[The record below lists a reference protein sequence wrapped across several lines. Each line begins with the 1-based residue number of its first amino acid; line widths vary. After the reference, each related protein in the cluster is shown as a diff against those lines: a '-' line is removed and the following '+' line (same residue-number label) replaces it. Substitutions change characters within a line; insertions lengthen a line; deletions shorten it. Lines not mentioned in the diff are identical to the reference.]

1 MSPEEYLSQVLQLQ
15 AVDEG
20 SEQWGELESVF
31 DEVADRISKG
41 LPDASP
47 ELEMA
52 GSAAKG
58 TMVRADF
65 DLDVVSYFDNDDN
78 GAGDTL
84 KDIYQSVQDAL
95 EEAFVVEPKRSAL
108 KLVSRKDGGELP
120 FPVDVVPGRFMN
132 DERQGVFLFQA
143 EGEKN
148 RLQTNLRK
156 HVDHIK
162 NSGHADVIR
171 LAKLWKLRCALD
183 VKTFALE
190 LLVIEA
196 LRDFDKSTLEARIIR
211 VWEALR
217 DEVDDLSI
225 EDPAN
230 PSGNDLSPIFGDAER
245 RALEGAAALTLD
257 QVEEDDW
264 QGIFGIDVDQADE
277 DPEPTPL
284 VILDDRSHRALPPW
298 PTTTAL
304 AHTVTISAS
313 VHPPRGGPYSLL
325 SGGPYV
331 LDGCRI
337 RYEAHTTMPLPF
349 EVRWQV
355 VNTGRHAEQAGGLRG
370 QDFFTSRARE
380 RSTPS
385 ENPMVTWERS
395 EYTGSHTIQC
405 FLIRD
410 GVLVATS
417 APFELR
423 VVNKGRRGYRPPPP
437 RRRRRR

>member
-1 MSPEEYLSQVLQLQ
+1 MTGEEYLRQVLELQ
-15 AVDEG
+15 GVDEG
-20 SEQWGELESVF
+20 SEQWSELESTF
-31 DEVADRISKG
+31 DEVAGVVRNC
-41 LPDASP
+41 LADASP

-58 TMVRADF
+58 TMVLADF

-78 GAGDTL
+78 GAGESL
-84 KDIYQSVQDAL
+84 KAIYGSVQEAL
-95 EEAFVVEPKRSAL
+95 EGSFVVEPKRSAI
-108 KLVSRKDGGELP
+108 KLMGRKDGKDLP
-120 FPVDVVPGRFMN
+120 FPVDVVPGRYMN
-132 DERQGVFLFQA
+132 DQRQDVFLFQA

-162 NSGHADVIR
+162 ESGQADVIR

-196 LRDFDKSTLEARIIR
+196 LRESGRVTLEERVIR
-211 VWEALR
+211 FWEALR
-217 DEVDDLSI
+217 DEVADLNI

-230 PSGNDLSPIFGDAER
+230 PSGNDLGPIFGEAER
-245 RALEGAAALTLD
+245 RALEGAAAVTLD
-257 QVEEDDW
+257 QVNDADW
-264 QGIFGIDVDQADE
+264 EGIFGIDVDAANE

-284 VILDDRSHRALPPW
+284 VELEDSSHRAAPPW
-298 PTTTAL
+298 RTTTAI
-304 AHTVTISAS
+304 AHTVSISAS
-313 VHPPRGGPYSLL
+313 VHPPTGQSYALPSR
-325 SGGPYV
+325 GPYV

-337 RYEAHTTMPLPF
+337 RYEAHTTMPRPF

-355 VNTGRHAEQAGGLRG
+355 VNTGQHAAQAGGLRG
-370 QDFFTSRARE
+370 LDFFGSRE
-380 RSTPS
+380 RGSQAPS
-385 ENPMVTWERS
+385 RNQMVTWERS

-410 GVLVATS
+410 GVLVAAS

-423 VVNKGRRGYRPPPP
+423 VVNKGRRTYRPPRP